1 MQESKGKEVLIFLD
15 LETTGLDL
23 EDKVCSIGLITFEDG
38 EVNSL
43 YKLVTEGKKIPSK
56 ASSIHHIT
64 NEMIRDKPSLVDTQ
78 IYKLL
83 CENNFEETTI
93 VGHNVNFDIQKL
105 KAVGFEFKGSLIDT
119 LRVSRH
125 LISEC
130 ESYALQFLRYELK
143 LYKNELTPLSSHHA
157 LDDAY
162 VIKSLFEYLL
172 DLTTQEKMCELSF
185 KNVLIE
191 KFGFGKYR
199 GRYIE
204 EIALYER
211 GYLEWMLSQV
221 DLDEDLAY
229 SLNYYLQIT

>member
-1 MQESKGKEVLIFLD
+1 MLIFLD
-15 LETTGLDL
+15 VETTGLEL
-23 EDKVCSIGLITFEDG
+23 EDKVCSIGIITLKDG
-38 EVNSL
+38 EENALYEVVN
-43 YKLVTEGKKIPSK
+43 EGKKIPSK

-64 NEMIRDKPSLVDTQ
+64 NEMIRDKPKLVDTQ

-83 CENNFEETTI
+83 CEYNAQSTI
-93 VGHNVNFDIQKL
+93 IVAHNVNFDMQKL
-105 KAVGFEFKGSLIDT
+105 KAVGFEYKGSLIDT

-125 LISEC
+125 LIPEC
-130 ESYALQFLRYELK
+130 ESYALGFLRYELK
-143 LYKNELTPLSSHHA
+143 LYKNEDRTLTSHHA
-157 LDDAY
+157 LDDAF
-162 VIKSLFEYLL
+162 VLKSLYEYLL
-172 DLTTQEKMCELSF
+172 DIATQEKMCELSF

-191 KFGFGKYR
+191 KFGFGKYA

>member
-1 MQESKGKEVLIFLD
+1 MLIFLD
-15 LETTGLDL
+15 LETTGLEL
-23 EDKVCSIGLITFEDG
+23 EDKVCSIGLITVDKG
-38 EVNSL
+38 EVSSL
-43 YKLVTEGKKIPSK
+43 YELVNEGKKIPSK

-64 NEMIRDKPSLVDTQ
+64 NEMIQEKPKLVDTQ

-83 CENNFEETTI
+83 CENNLEDTVI
-93 VGHNVNFDIQKL
+93 VGHNVNFDMQKL
-105 KAVGFEFKGSLIDT
+105 NAAGFEYKGSVIDT

-143 LYKNELTPLSSHHA
+143 LYKNETTDVTPHHA
-157 LDDAY
+157 LDDAL
-162 VIKSLFEYLL
+162 VVKSLFEYLL
-172 DLTTQEKMCELSF
+172 EIASQERMCELSF

-191 KFGFGKYR
+191 KFGFGKYA

-221 DLDEDLAY
+221 DLDEDLTY
-229 SLNYYLQIT
+229 SLNYYLQS